1 MRKGELIEILL
12 KAAEV
17 SGYTEYVVIGSQAI
31 HGTVA
36 DPDVE
41 VVIRSSDADIYPV
54 QGYGDQNSWYEELM
68 LHLGQ
73 DSDHHVEANVYLEAV
88 PTDLARL
95 PPDWRER
102 ATTELI
108 GSAQVGSESRAVYA
122 IFPEIH
128 DLTVSKIAIR
138 REKDLEFLRGVVRL
152 GLVDRTTLRERYD
165 RAPRIT
171 KERLTEGLSD
181 IDEAFGFHGVGD
193 EREGT
198 EE

>member
-1 MRKGELIEILL
+1 MRKRELVEILL

-17 SGYTEYVVIGSQAI
+17 SGYTEFVVIGSQAI

-41 VVIRSSDADIYPV
+41 VVIRSNDADIYPV
-54 QGYGDQNSWYEELM
+54 QGYGNQNFWYEELM

-73 DSDHHVEANVYLEAV
+73 DSDHHVDTNVYLEAV

-102 ATTELI
+102 STTEVI
-108 GSAQVGSESRAVYA
+108 GSAQIGGESRAVYA

-128 DLTVSKIAIR
+128 DLTVSKVAIR

-152 GLVDRTTLRERYD
+152 GLVNRTTLRERYD
-165 RAPRIT
+165 RAPRVT
-171 KERLTEGLSD
+171 KERLAEGLAD
-181 IDEAFGFHGVGD
+181 IDEAFDFRSIDD
-193 EREGT
+193 EGEG
-198 EE
+198 EG

>member
-1 MRKGELIEILL
+1 MRKRELVEILL

-17 SGYTEYVVIGSQAI
+17 SGYTEFVVIGSQAI

-41 VVIRSSDADIYPV
+41 VVIRSNDADIYPV
-54 QGYGDQNSWYEELM
+54 LGYGNQNFWYEELM

-73 DSDHHVEANVYLEAV
+73 DSDHHVDTNVYLEAV

-102 ATTELI
+102 STTEVI
-108 GSAQVGSESRAVYA
+108 GSAQIGGESRAVYA

-128 DLTVSKIAIR
+128 DLTVSKVAIR

-152 GLVDRTTLRERYD
+152 GLVNRTTLRERYD
-165 RAPRIT
+165 RAPRVT
-171 KERLTEGLSD
+171 KERLAEGLAD
-181 IDEAFGFHGVGD
+181 IDEAFDFRSIDD
-193 EREGT
+193 EGEG
-198 EE
+198 EG